1 MTMESDLTVLLKGIC
16 PRVYPDFAPA
26 NTPRPYV
33 TYQQIYGAALTYLG
47 REVPTKQNA
56 VMQINVWADTRKEAK
71 ATILAIEERLIT
83 ATVFQATPEAASVSD
98 FDADIPI
105 YGSRQDFSIWA
116 DR

>member
-1 MTMESDLTVLLKGIC
+1 MTMESDLTTLLKATC

-33 TYQQIYGAALTYLG
+33 TYQQIYGIALRYLG
-47 REVPTKQNA
+47 NEVPTKQHA
-56 VMQINVWADTRKEAK
+56 VIQINVWADTRKEAK
-71 ATILAIEERLIT
+71 ATILAIEDSLIR
-83 ATVFQATPEAASVSD
+83 AKVFQASPEAASVSD
-98 FDADIPI
+98 FDADIPV